1 MLHVVRMGFGFIM
14 KKFKQAKKKGGSD
27 SFKGALLLL

>member
-1 MLHVVRMGFGFIM
+1 MLHVVKMGFGFIM
-14 KKFKQAKKKGGSD
+14 KTFKQAKQGGSD